1 MRIVKNRLT
10 FKFSCYV
17 VVCIAGEY
25 EDNMFEFD
33 ETIKLGAIIRVIRV
47 GKFGLEAVSKRV
59 GDLYKVECL
68 GVAREGYLGSGT
80 VPFIPLSIYS
90 DVSCDYTPLLN
101 TCGDSLQSRIRHA
114 YSTGLTLMERR
125 NFLKT
130 MVGGAFASVLMPGLL
145 PQFMIRQYAA
155 VPSLVWDP
163 EKGAQITVVGV
174 GWFGAKTAQLLAR
187 NVKNITC
194 HEVVF
199 NQQEQDIDRIEAL
212 FKSVRH
218 SDLLFVV
225 SGFDD
230 RFCELFV
237 TAITEAARTA
247 GVLTVAVVPKPD
259 HNELPSALFSKLN
272 GPLFVLSD
280 QSLTSLNSTVLQSAS
295 LKAAITGYVL
305 RHLIAT
311 ISVLI
316 TERGMICIDFA
327 DISAI
332 FRSGG
337 RGVLSTGNA
346 AGLEKGRVATLQAV
360 ERLSDQGIRV
370 SDCRG
375 ALVCLYGSSLM
386 TMDDFDH
393 AYSELHRH
401 FDEDSN
407 LILGSIVEEQMGSN
421 IRVSI
426 ITTVLGDLHGS
437 Y

>member
-1 MRIVKNRLT
+1 
-10 FKFSCYV
+10 
-17 VVCIAGEY
+17 
-25 EDNMFEFD
+25 
-33 ETIKLGAIIRVIRV
+33 
-47 GKFGLEAVSKRV
+47 
-59 GDLYKVECL
+59 
-68 GVAREGYLGSGT
+68 
-80 VPFIPLSIYS
+80 
-90 DVSCDYTPLLN
+90 
-101 TCGDSLQSRIRHA
+101 
-114 YSTGLTLMERR
+114 MERR
-125 NFLKT
+125 DFLKT

-155 VPSLVWDP
+155 IPSLGWDP
-163 EKGAQITVVGV
+163 EEGARITVVGV
-174 GWFGAKTAQLLAR
+174 GWFGAKTVQLLAR

-199 NQQEQDIDRIEAL
+199 NQQELNTGRFEAL

-259 HNELPSALFSKLN
+259 KGLQSSLFSQLN

-280 QSLTSLNSTVLQSAS
+280 QSLPNPYSTDPHGNP
-295 LKAAITGYVL
+295 LKTAVTGYVL

-311 ISVLI
+311 ISILT
-316 TERGMICIDFA
+316 TEHGMICIDFA
-327 DISAI
+327 DITAVL
-332 FRSGG
+332 RSGS
-337 RGVLSTGNA
+337 RGFLSTGNA
-346 AGLEKGRVATLQAV
+346 AGMEKGRVATLQAV
-360 ERLSDQGIRV
+360 ERLSDQGITASV
-370 SDCRG
+370 CKG

-393 AYSELHRH
+393 ANSELHRH

-407 LILGSIVEEQMGSN
+407 LILGCIVEEQMGSN

-426 ITTVLGDLHGS
+426 ITTV
-437 Y
+437 